1 MGAKVSRFGGAL
13 CHYCLEEPATTDDH
27 IVPRAIIPKR
37 LKLSGW
43 MLMLNRVPAC
53 MPCNNKKG
61 SFRADCRCPQ
71 CIKAWAVY
79 TEQLH
84 LCYMPDIVS
93 IEFITTRVN
102 GNGNPHLRKQLD
114 FD

>member
-13 CHYCLEEPATTDDH
+13 CHYCLEELATTDDH

-53 MPCNNKKG
+53 LTCNNRKG
-61 SFRADCRCPQ
+61 SFRAACDCPQ
-71 CIKAWAVY
+71 CVKAWAVY
-79 TEQLH
+79 MEH
-84 LCYMPDIVS
+84 LKLLYIPDIVS
-93 IEFITTRVN
+93 LDYITQRN
-102 GNGNPHLRKQLD
+102 GNGVRREA
-114 FD
+114 